1 MLEVT
6 YSMHIVFFFFFFGKG
21 YLIPQRLRRLSTAP
35 RSHEFFRKS
44 NTLTD
49 LLKFEQKGKICES
62 VHFDPSSVSMCIT
75 ILVLGYSM

>member
-1 MLEVT
+1 MLKVT
-6 YSMHIVFFFFFFGKG
+6 YSMHIVCFWE
-21 YLIPQRLRRLSTAP
+21 RLLNTSEVKAFVNCTEFKRILS
-35 RSHEFFRKS
+35 KS

-49 LLKFEQKGKICES
+49 PLKFEQKGKNRES